1 MKKSERRKIERAR
14 AGEPSIVPEAMP
26 PALNWAVMW
35 LKGNRIL
42 EKWCGD
48 DFAEALRLYD
58 VAKQSGKRAATLR
71 CANYAF
77 PPPERL
83 RPYTAYKVVVKRK
96 RSRKTGAM
104 VKKKVRVAYEVHKL
118 RELNA
123 QGILWCPYCIK
134 LRRFEKQ
141 DGFYFEGIFVPKP
154 AYYCPMCGVSHK
166 HGIIRKFNPLSYKMD
181 PPRRVRK
188 GTANGRSKR

>member
-1 MKKSERRKIERAR
+1 MKKSERRKIERAT
-14 AGEPSIVPEAMP
+14 AGEPSIAPDVMP
-26 PALNWAVMW
+26 PKLNWAVMW
-35 LKGNRIL
+35 VKGDRVI
-42 EKWCGD
+42 EKWCDD

-58 VAKQSGKRAATLR
+58 LARKHNKVGATLR

-83 RPYTAYKVVVKRK
+83 RAHTEYKTVVKAKFRKGRK
-96 RSRKTGAM
+96 RR
-104 VKKKVRVAYEVHKL
+104 VRVRVAYEVHKL

-141 DGFYFEGIFVPKP
+141 DGFYFEGLFVPKP
-154 AYYCPMCGVSHK
+154 AYYCPLCGISHQ
-166 HGIIRKFNPLSYKMD
+166 HGLIRKFNPLSYKLD
-181 PPRRVRK
+181 PPKRIRRGKANARSRK
-188 GTANGRSKR
+188 R